1 MQKHVPLS
9 LALLLFLCLAATGQ
23 QPQQSE
29 KKPAKIEVGIHFSA
43 LNIGPMDER
52 FALTG
57 DHVSE
62 AGAGVRASYNLTRYL
77 ALEGEINYFPNE
89 NSATFDRGGNLTQGQ
104 FGMKVGKRFDKFG
117 IFAKARPGFLNF
129 SRVLT
134 QTGTQT
140 FIAGGQTFTFPVFE
154 IKRRNFFSLDVG
166 GVVEFYPS
174 RRVLV
179 RFDVGDTMVHKGDLP
194 PFVAGASPLEGGIE
208 HKFQFSSGIGFRFL
222 NPGETGDAGPSRLTS
237 DRKFEV
243 GGQFSS
249 LGLREFHYS
258 LNPATPNTTL
268 FFRTNTQ
275 FGFGGRFAY
284 NFVPGVAAEVQA
296 DFYPGKVEPFA
307 GGSASGRILQVQA
320 GAKIGKRFEK
330 FGLFGKIRPGA
341 VSFSDAVIFDG
352 FNSPPPFFHVGRR
365 NYFSLDVGGVL
376 EFYPSPRIV
385 ARFDGGDTMIR
396 YGGAQLGFF
405 FIPPVDSPPAP
416 YEFRHN
422 FQFSAGIGF
431 RF

>member
-1 MQKHVPLS
+1 MPKHVPLTV
-9 LALLLFLCLAATGQ
+9 LLLFCLCFAAAGQ
-23 QPQQSE
+23 EPQSDKE
-29 KKPAKIEVGIHFSA
+29 KPAKIEVGIHFSA
-43 LNIGPMDER
+43 LNIGSLDQFFLNE
-52 FALTG
+52 

-62 AGAGVRASYNLTRYL
+62 AGAGIRAGYNLTRYL

-89 NSATFDRGGNLTQGQ
+89 NLARFDRGGNLTQGQ
-104 FGMKVGKRFDKFG
+104 FGVKVGKRFNKFG

-134 QTGTQT
+134 QTGTQSFT
-140 FIAGGQTFTFPVFE
+140 SGGQTFTFPVFE

-179 RFDVGDTMVHKGDLP
+179 RFDVGDTMVHKPDIP
-194 PFVAGASPLEGGIE
+194 PLAPNAPELSGGIK
-208 HKFQFSSGIGFRFL
+208 HQLQFSSGIAYRFL
-222 NPGETGDAGPSRLTS
+222 NPGSDDDAGPTDRSN
-237 DRKFEV
+237 DRKIEV

-249 LGLREFHYS
+249 LGIREFHYS
-258 LNPATPNTTL
+258 LNPAAPNEPF

-275 FGFGGRFAY
+275 FGFGGRFTY
-284 NFVPGVAAEVQA
+284 NFVPSVAAEVQT
-296 DFYPGKVEPFA
+296 DFYPGKIETFA
-307 GGSASGRILQVQA
+307 GGAAGGRILQVQA
-320 GAKIGKRFEK
+320 GTKVGKRFEK
-330 FGLFGKIRPGA
+330 WGLFGKVRPGA

-352 FNSPPPFFHVGRR
+352 FTANPLFHIDRR
-365 NYFSLDVGGVL
+365 TYFSLDAGGVL

-396 YGGAQLGFF
+396 YGGVETGVFF
-405 FIPPVDSPPAP
+405 NPPVNSPPTA

-422 FQFSAGIGF
+422 FQFSAGVGF